1 MQLER
6 KALKNGDIGT
16 FGVREGY
23 IVEFNIARNWRMS
36 ATTSFIS
43 VFGEI
48 KKSLKIA
55 SGLRRLCDA
64 LG

>member
-6 KALKNGDIGT
+6 KALKDGDIGT

-23 IVEFNIARNWRMS
+23 VVEFNITRNRGVR
-36 ATTSFIS
+36 ATASLIS
-43 VFGEI
+43 VFGKI

-55 SGLRRLCDA
+55 CCLRCLRDA